1 MSPIRLIILIGAA
14 VAAIAAA
21 FLVRNL
27 AQAPAPT
34 IQTEQQTVVETRE
47 VSETKVLV
55 ARRDLDIGDLVTVDD
70 LEWADWPEKSIVAGY
85 RTETDSP
92 EVIEELAG
100 SVVRVPIFE
109 NEPILPRKLVK
120 KGDTGTMAALIEPG
134 MRAMSVEISTES
146 ASGGFILPND
156 RVDVILTYQ
165 ATMQMNGEM
174 VPQTATE
181 TIIQNVRV
189 LAIDQVYLTYDEGG
203 ASQVGS
209 LVTFGSIFDA
219 AQVGNTAT
227 LEVDSKEAELIALS
241 QRKGALSL
249 SLRPWSD
256 VGDSYDRAARIDM
269 LENGGNSNGGI
280 LIYRNGKA
288 SNAGPG

>member
-27 AQAPAPT
+27 AQAPAPV
-34 IQTEQQTVVETRE
+34 IQTEQQTVVETQE
-47 VSETKVLV
+47 ISETKVLV
-55 ARRDLDIGDLVTVDD
+55 ARRDLEIGDFVTVDD
-70 LEWADWPEKSIVAGY
+70 LEWADWPEKSIVLGY
-85 RTETDSP
+85 RTEADSP
-92 EVIEELAG
+92 NAIEELAG

-109 NEPILPRKLVK
+109 NEPVLPRKLVK

-156 RVDVILTYQ
+156 RVDVILTHQ
-165 ATMQMNGEM
+165 ITQQSGGDIVER
-174 VPQTATE
+174 TATD
-181 TIIQNVRV
+181 TILQNVRV
-189 LAIDQVYLTYDEGG
+189 LAIDQIYLTEDEGG
-203 ASQVGS
+203 AS
-209 LVTFGSIFDA
+209 
-219 AQVGNTAT
+219 QVGNTAT
-227 LEVDSKEAELIALS
+227 LEVNSKEAELIALS
-241 QRKGALSL
+241 QRKGAISL

-256 VGDSYDRAARIDM
+256 VGESYDRAARTDM

-280 LIYRNGKA
+280 LIYRSGQA
-288 SNAGPG
+288 SNAGLGGS

>member
-27 AQAPAPT
+27 AQAPAPV
-34 IQTEQQTVVETRE
+34 IQTEQQTVIETQE
-47 VSETKVLV
+47 ISETKVLV
-55 ARRDLDIGDLVTVDD
+55 ARRDLETGDFVTVDD
-70 LEWADWPEKSIVAGY
+70 LEWADWPEKSIVLGY
-85 RTETDSP
+85 RTEADSP
-92 EVIEELAG
+92 NAIEELAG

-109 NEPILPRKLVK
+109 NEPVLPRKLVK

-156 RVDVILTYQ
+156 RVDVILTHQ
-165 ATMQMNGEM
+165 VTLQSGGDM
-174 VPQTATE
+174 VERTATD
-181 TIIQNVRV
+181 TILQNVRV
-189 LAIDQVYLTYDEGG
+189 LAIDQIYLTEDEGG
-203 ASQVGS
+203 AS
-209 LVTFGSIFDA
+209 
-219 AQVGNTAT
+219 QVGNTAT
-227 LEVDSKEAELIALS
+227 LEVNSKEAELIALS
-241 QRKGALSL
+241 QRKGAISL

-256 VGDSYDRAARIDM
+256 VGESYDRAARTDM

-280 LIYRNGKA
+280 MIYRSGQA
-288 SNAGPG
+288 SNAGLGGS

>member
-92 EVIEELAG
+92 EAIEELAG

-134 MRAMSVEISTES
+134 IRAMSVEISTES

-203 ASQVGS
+203 AS
-209 LVTFGSIFDA
+209 
-219 AQVGNTAT
+219 QVGNTAT

-288 SNAGPG
+288 SNAGPGGS

>member
-27 AQAPAPT
+27 AQAPAPV
-34 IQTEQQTVVETRE
+34 IQTEQQTVIETQE
-47 VSETKVLV
+47 ISETKVLV
-55 ARRDLDIGDLVTVDD
+55 ARRDLETGDFVTVDD
-70 LEWADWPEKSIVAGY
+70 LEWADWPEKSIVLGY
-85 RTETDSP
+85 RTEADSP
-92 EVIEELAG
+92 NAIEELAG

-109 NEPILPRKLVK
+109 NEPVLPRKLVK

-156 RVDVILTYQ
+156 RVDVILTHQ
-165 ATMQMNGEM
+165 VMLQSGGDM
-174 VPQTATE
+174 VERTATD
-181 TIIQNVRV
+181 TILQNVRV
-189 LAIDQVYLTYDEGG
+189 LAIDQIYLTEDEGG
-203 ASQVGS
+203 AS
-209 LVTFGSIFDA
+209 
-219 AQVGNTAT
+219 QVGNTAT
-227 LEVDSKEAELIALS
+227 LEVNSKEAELIALS
-241 QRKGALSL
+241 QRKGAISL

-256 VGDSYDRAARIDM
+256 VGESYDRAARTDM

-280 LIYRNGKA
+280 LIYRSGQA
-288 SNAGPG
+288 SNAGLGGS

>member
-1 MSPIRLIILIGAA
+1 
-14 VAAIAAA
+14 
-21 FLVRNL
+21 
-27 AQAPAPT
+27 
-34 IQTEQQTVVETRE
+34 
-47 VSETKVLV
+47 
-55 ARRDLDIGDLVTVDD
+55 
-70 LEWADWPEKSIVAGY
+70 SIVAGY

-92 EVIEELAG
+92 EAIEELAG

-203 ASQVGS
+203 ASQVG
-209 LVTFGSIFDA
+209 
-219 AQVGNTAT
+219 NTAT

-288 SNAGPG
+288 SNAGPGGS

>member
-27 AQAPAPT
+27 AQAPAPV
-34 IQTEQQTVVETRE
+34 IQTEQQTVIETQE
-47 VSETKVLV
+47 ISETKVLV
-55 ARRDLDIGDLVTVDD
+55 ARRDLETGDFVTVDD
-70 LEWADWPEKSIVAGY
+70 LEWADWPEKSIVLGY
-85 RTETDSP
+85 RTEADSP
-92 EVIEELAG
+92 NAIEELAG

-109 NEPILPRKLVK
+109 NEPVLPRKLVK

-156 RVDVILTYQ
+156 RVDVILTHQ
-165 ATMQMNGEM
+165 VTLQSGGDM
-174 VPQTATE
+174 VERTATD
-181 TIIQNVRV
+181 TILQNVRV
-189 LAIDQVYLTYDEGG
+189 LAIDQIYLTEDEGG
-203 ASQVGS
+203 AS
-209 LVTFGSIFDA
+209 
-219 AQVGNTAT
+219 QVGNTAT
-227 LEVDSKEAELIALS
+227 LEVNSKEAELIALS
-241 QRKGALSL
+241 QRKGAISL

-256 VGDSYDRAARIDM
+256 VGESYDRGARTDM

-280 LIYRNGKA
+280 LIYRSGQA
-288 SNAGPG
+288 SSAGLGGS

>member
-92 EVIEELAG
+92 EAIEELAG

-165 ATMQMNGEM
+165 ATM
-174 VPQTATE
+174 
-181 TIIQNVRV
+181 
-189 LAIDQVYLTYDEGG
+189 
-203 ASQVGS
+203 
-209 LVTFGSIFDA
+209 
-219 AQVGNTAT
+219 
-227 LEVDSKEAELIALS
+227 
-241 QRKGALSL
+241 
-249 SLRPWSD
+249 
-256 VGDSYDRAARIDM
+256 
-269 LENGGNSNGGI
+269 
-280 LIYRNGKA
+280 
-288 SNAGPG
+288 

>member
-92 EVIEELAG
+92 EAIEELAG

-156 RVDVILTYQ
+156 PDISSHD
-165 ATMQMNGEM
+165 A
-174 VPQTATE
+174 
-181 TIIQNVRV
+181 
-189 LAIDQVYLTYDEGG
+189 DE
-203 ASQVGS
+203 
-209 LVTFGSIFDA
+209 
-219 AQVGNTAT
+219 
-227 LEVDSKEAELIALS
+227 
-241 QRKGALSL
+241 
-249 SLRPWSD
+249 W
-256 VGDSYDRAARIDM
+256 
-269 LENGGNSNGGI
+269 
-280 LIYRNGKA
+280 RNGA
-288 SNAGPG
+288 ADCHRNHYSERACTGDRSGLPDI

>member
-27 AQAPAPT
+27 EQAPAPV
-34 IQTEQQTVVETRE
+34 IQTEQQTVIETQE
-47 VSETKVLV
+47 ISETKVLV
-55 ARRDLDIGDLVTVDD
+55 ARRDLETGDFVTVDD
-70 LEWADWPEKSIVAGY
+70 LEWADWPEKSIVLGY
-85 RTETDSP
+85 RTEADSP
-92 EVIEELAG
+92 NAIEELAG

-109 NEPILPRKLVK
+109 NEPVLPRKLVK

-156 RVDVILTYQ
+156 RVDVILTHQ
-165 ATMQMNGEM
+165 VTLQSGGDM
-174 VPQTATE
+174 VERTATD
-181 TIIQNVRV
+181 TILQNVRV
-189 LAIDQVYLTYDEGG
+189 LAIDQIYLTEDEGG
-203 ASQVGS
+203 AS
-209 LVTFGSIFDA
+209 
-219 AQVGNTAT
+219 QVGNTAT
-227 LEVDSKEAELIALS
+227 LEVNSKEAELIALS
-241 QRKGALSL
+241 QRKGAISL

-256 VGDSYDRAARIDM
+256 VGESYDRGARTDM

-280 LIYRNGKA
+280 LIYRSGQA
-288 SNAGPG
+288 SSAGLGGS